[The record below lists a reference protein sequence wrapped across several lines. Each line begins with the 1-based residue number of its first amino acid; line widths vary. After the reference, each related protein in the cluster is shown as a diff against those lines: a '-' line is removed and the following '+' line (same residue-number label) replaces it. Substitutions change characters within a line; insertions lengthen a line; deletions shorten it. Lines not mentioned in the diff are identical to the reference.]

1 MPQFFQSPMVELPQ
15 EERLFPL
22 HPIFSTYKSTYV
34 VKRQPTPSHELD
46 ECPLEDD
53 IEMQVFDKK
62 PSGPLTHEK
71 MEGGTGYSIPQS
83 LPTDPL
89 LEEQQ
94 LQTEPALHYSL
105 IYDIQLRALNVH
117 LQEATNLL
125 AKGASGSV
133 NPFVAAFLL
142 PSKEVIRQTEV
153 VEKNSNPYFDTVLT
167 FKGIALKDVHQMI
180 LVLQVFDHDRFL
192 KDQLI
197 GTVVASL
204 KEADLYGSLVTAR
217 INGDMELMEVR

>member
-1 MPQFFQSPMVELPQ
+1 MPQFFQSPVELSQ
-15 EERLFPL
+15 KEGLFPL
-22 HPIFSTYKSTYV
+22 HPIFSTYKPTYV
-34 VKRQPTPSHELD
+34 VKRQPTPGHELD
-46 ECPLEDD
+46 ECPVEDD

-83 LPTDPL
+83 LSTDPL
-89 LEEQQ
+89 LEEQWP
-94 LQTEPALHYSL
+94 QTEPALHYSL
-105 IYDIQLRALNVH
+105 IYDIQLRTLNVH

-204 KEADLYGSLVTAR
+204 KEADLYGSLVTAQ
-217 INGDMELMEVR
+217 INGDMDLMEVR